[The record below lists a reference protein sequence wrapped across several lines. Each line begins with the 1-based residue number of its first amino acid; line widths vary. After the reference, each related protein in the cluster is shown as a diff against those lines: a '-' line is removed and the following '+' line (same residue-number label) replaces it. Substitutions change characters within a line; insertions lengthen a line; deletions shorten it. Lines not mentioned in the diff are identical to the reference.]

1 MKKKRKNIAGDAV
14 KDDMNSKQRKYDLL
28 IDSHADDLYRYA
40 VWLTKDKLMAEEVI
54 QETYLRAWKS
64 LDKLRDPK
72 ASKSWLF
79 TIFRREYARQFER
92 KRFDMTDVE
101 NLDNA
106 AVSNRDL
113 DDSPEAFA
121 LRRALKKLDAD
132 YREPLIMQVLGGYSC
147 EEIAD
152 SLDISV
158 SAVMTRLFRARKKM
172 RDLLGTEQLD
182 AIGVARY

>member
-1 MKKKRKNIAGDAV
+1 MTEKSNNISSNQV

-28 IDSHADDLYRYA
+28 IDSHADDLFRYA
-40 VWLTKDKLMAEEVI
+40 CWVTKDKHMAEEVI

-92 KRFDMTDVE
+92 KRFDMQDVE
-101 NLDNA
+101 DLDNA
-106 AVSNRDL
+106 AVSRKDL
-113 DDSPEAFA
+113 DDSPEAFV
-121 LRRALKKLDAD
+121 LRRALQKLDED

-147 EEIAD
+147 DEIAE
-152 SLDISV
+152 SLDISS

-172 RDLLGTEQLD
+172 RELLGTEQLD
-182 AIGVARY
+182 AIGVRV